1 MFPSIIYKRI
11 CNKQKGYQQRDLKTI
26 SYKLYSSAY
35 IQKVYANDFESN
47 TQYPEMLS
55 LIWVGN
61 TQPSPFYGVYFTSDK
76 NFITQIGTYRNF
88 NFDMV
93 FDTDMKN
100 IWWFAIMNAYG
111 PCPSFINNTNII
123 YKTYCSNSLRSILI
137 KQPIMSHTIVERND
151 YCQDAYSRTIYPC
164 NKTTQR
170 SY

>member
-47 TQYPEMLS
+47 TQYPEILS

-76 NFITQIGTYRNF
+76 NLITQIGTYRNF

-100 IWWFAIMNAYG
+100 IWWFAIINALYG
-111 PCPSFINNTNII
+111 PSFINNTNII
-123 YKTYCSNSLRSILI
+123 YNAHCSYSLRNILRN
-137 KQPIMSHTIVERND
+137 QLIMSHTIVERTDMFITVLARMLKN
-151 YCQDAYSRTIYPC
+151 P
-164 NKTTQR
+164 N
-170 SY
+170 